1 MNRITKTLREL
12 EKINLNGV
20 NLQTIRPTAHLS
32 VTQTEQPQ
40 TISLKKLK
48 LQLQNRLQQFFGKT
62 PDLKTE
68 SRVKSYGEMAGPKG
82 LPFFGSALD
91 YTFLGPYSPKEYTTA
106 LKDRH
111 QKLVNFM
118 KLFQIELTSLGY

>member
-1 MNRITKTLREL
+1 MKKGLITLPFKAS
-12 EKINLNGV
+12 KV
-20 NLQTIRPTAHLS
+20 QAIRRSAQLS
-32 VTQTEQPQ
+32 FTQTDQPQ

-48 LQLQNRLQQFFGKT
+48 LQLQNGLQQLLDKT
-62 PDLKTE
+62 PELKTE

-111 QKLVNFM
+111 QK
-118 KLFQIELTSLGY
+118 

>member
-1 MNRITKTLREL
+1 MNKGLVTLPFQATK
-12 EKINLNGV
+12 V
-20 NLQTIRPTAHLS
+20 QAIRRTAQLS
-32 VTQTEQPQ
+32 VTQTDQPQ

-48 LQLQNRLQQFFGKT
+48 LQLQNGLQQLFGKT
-62 PDLKTE
+62 PELKTE

-111 QKLVNFM
+111 QK
-118 KLFQIELTSLGY
+118 

>member
-1 MNRITKTLREL
+1 MMNQITKTLRGL
-12 EKINLNGV
+12 EKFNSMGV
-20 NLQTIRPTAHLS
+20 NLQTIRPTANIS
-32 VTQTEQPQ
+32 IIQTNEPRLVS
-40 TISLKKLK
+40 IKKLK
-48 LQLQNRLQQFFGKT
+48 LQLQNGLQQLFGKT
-62 PDLKTE
+62 PELKTE

-111 QKLVNFM
+111 QK
-118 KLFQIELTSLGY
+118 

>member
-1 MNRITKTLREL
+1 MKKGLVTLPFQATK
-12 EKINLNGV
+12 V
-20 NLQTIRPTAHLS
+20 QAIRRSAQFS
-32 VTQTEQPQ
+32 VTQTDQPQ
-40 TISLKKLK
+40 SVSLRKLK
-48 LQLQNRLQQFFGKT
+48 RQLQNGLHQIFSKT
-62 PDLKTE
+62 PELKTE

-111 QKLVNFM
+111 EK
-118 KLFQIELTSLGY
+118 